1 MIFAL
6 AITGP
11 TASGKTALSLGL
23 AERLGAEIISCD
35 SMQIY
40 KGMDIGTAKATSAER
55 ERVPHHLIDFLPPT
69 ESYSVEEYR
78 AAAISSAKDIVSRG
92 KIPLFVGGT
101 GLYIDSVSRC
111 NAQNA
116 PESDPDYRDKILT
129 ELKTDDDVTALWER
143 LRSVDPE
150 SAEKIHKNNV
160 KRVIRALEIY
170 DKTGIPKTLFDKE
183 STKGTSE
190 VFVGMITIDFLDR
203 ELLYKRVDARVDI
216 MMEEGLL
223 SEVTSLYSAGLL
235 SSGTASAAIGYK
247 EIVEHL
253 EGKCTLE
260 EAIEKIKLSSRRYA
274 KRQLTWFRHE
284 KDAAV
289 IYADTAS
296 GKMKSAEEMIVE
308 ALEIAEKFKKE
319 YQSTKGK
326 YFNETESD
334 N

>member
-1 MIFAL
+1 MSNEKIKIA

-11 TASGKTALSLGL
+11 TASGKTALAIEL
-23 AERLGAEIISCD
+23 AKRLDGEIISCD

-170 DKTGIPKTLFDKE
+170 DKTGIPKALLDKE

-274 KRQLTWFRHE
+274 KRQLTWFRHTDGAYTLYMDTPDGE
-284 KDAAV
+284 MRALSEVTDEAV
-289 IYADTAS
+289 RAV
-296 GKMKSAEEMIVE
+296 EM
-308 ALEIAEKFKKE
+308 F
-319 YQSTKGK
+319 GDK
-326 YFNETESD
+326 YRGQ
-334 N
+334 